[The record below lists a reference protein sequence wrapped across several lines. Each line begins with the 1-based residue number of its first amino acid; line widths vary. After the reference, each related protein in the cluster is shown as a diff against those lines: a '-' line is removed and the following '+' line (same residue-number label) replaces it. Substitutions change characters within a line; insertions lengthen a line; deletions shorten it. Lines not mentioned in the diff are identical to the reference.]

1 MKISVE
7 KDVES
12 LVSMYEKHLK
22 VDRQMD
28 EENSVEEIKKNGK

>member
-12 LVSMYEKHLK
+12 LVLMYEKHLK

-28 EENSVEEIKKNGK
+28 EENSVEEMKKNGK